1 MVRETLWRVFM
12 IFNIFRKNKRHVFHP
27 DNCCSGTGAAVN
39 EFNIYKETL
48 KKAYGREVRM
58 VHHYSIIGMVV
69 IIYEVLED
77 KEFKE

>member
-1 MVRETLWRVFM
+1 M
-12 IFNIFRKNKRHVFHP
+12 IFNIFRKNKRHIFHP
-27 DNCCSGTGAAVN
+27 DHCCSGTGAAVN

-58 VHHYSIIGMVV
+58 VHHYSIFGVAV